1 MVVWVTLTTLFS
13 SVFVPVHPTYFPPF
27 VIYFCCLLF
36 IFYSCTVCLKHSY
49 FVYSILFMWI
59 LSFYSLAS
67 FSGYFFLARV
77 SSVCDVCVFF
87 ILWSL
92 LSLFVSLL
100 LQTEFK
106 VEKMLHNILIVSF
119 TLTLVLYL
127 VTKGSFSMQTG
138 ASDQNT
144 CFLFYFVGYV
154 AFCCNCLVT
163 PDLSLPSPL
172 P

>member
-1 MVVWVTLTTLFS
+1 MFS
-13 SVFVPVHPTYFPPF
+13 SVFVPLHPTYFPPF

-36 IFYSCTVCLKHSY
+36 MFYSCTVCLKHSY
-49 FVYSILFMWI
+49 FVYSILFYSCGSY
-59 LSFYSLAS
+59 LSISLLP
-67 FSGYFFLARV
+67 FLVTFFLPVFRPFAV
-77 SSVCDVCVFF
+77 SVFFF

-106 VEKMLHNILIVSF
+106 VEQMLHNILIVSF

-138 ASDQNT
+138 ASDRNT

-154 AFCCNCLVT
+154 EFCCNCLVT